1 MSCLPQVIQASQTS
15 GSRVYRI
22 PIWPVFFTQGIDI
35 QQSVS
40 NSTSSKTRGSF
51 QADINA
57 NSFDKLNQYCT
68 AFFSGD
74 IIATPTSLTTPQ
86 NMLDST
92 CVITKSRGS
101 VDGIAGDVKQLF
113 GATNAA
119 VKSSNSVAVSTHTHL
134 LKLEAAITAQQHNQK
149 NTAVLLESE
158 KAVGLVGG
166 GRVTFCK
173 SGKDRTAMSVTL
185 EEAFILVEKHLGASS
200 SDTVGTTAKAL
211 RVANVLRAHGTRIA
225 VAEKNIGYPQY
236 SFNAIQRQFIP
247 ELYRAPLQTIQ
258 DVLTSFQKR
267 DS

>member
-1 MSCLPQVIQASQTS
+1 MVAID
-15 GSRVYRI
+15 
-22 PIWPVFFTQGIDI
+22 FFA
-35 QQSVS
+35 VS

-74 IIATPTSLTTPQ
+74 IVAAPTSLTTPQ

-119 VKSSNSVAVSTHTHL
+119 VKSSNSVAISTHTHL

-149 NTAVLLESE
+149 V
-158 KAVGLVGG
+158 
-166 GRVTFCK
+166 
-173 SGKDRTAMSVTL
+173 
-185 EEAFILVEKHLGASS
+185 ISS
-200 SDTVGTTAKAL
+200 TTC
-211 RVANVLRAHGTRIA
+211 N
-225 VAEKNIGYPQY
+225 
-236 SFNAIQRQFIP
+236 
-247 ELYRAPLQTIQ
+247 
-258 DVLTSFQKR
+258 D
-267 DS
+267 